1 MIFVNRFFIFI
12 FFFLIHSNAIANE
25 SDTIIEIDQPR
36 FSEKGL
42 DQKSYEI
49 KAQKG
54 LRSSKKLVLFD
65 VEGKFKTK
73 DGLWIYMVANEGDYE
88 QLKNT
93 IKLSDNVKFYTDDGD
108 RITSNNAIFKM
119 DEDLI
124 ILKKN
129 VFHENKKLRIRSDMT
144 TISNNFEDIL
154 HEGNVITEILK
165 NEK

>member
-1 MIFVNRFFIFI
+1 MIFLNRFFIFI
-12 FFFLIHSNAIANE
+12 LFLLSVLKATAND

-42 DQKSYEI
+42 DQKLYEI

-54 LRSSKKLVLFD
+54 LRSRDKLVLFD

-73 DGLWIYMVANEGDYE
+73 DGLWIYMNANEGDYE
-88 QLKNT
+88 QTKNI

-108 RITSNNAIFKM
+108 KISSNNAIFKM

-124 ILKKN
+124 IFKKN
-129 VFHENKKLRIRSDMT
+129 VFHENKELKIKSDTT
-144 TISNNFEDIL
+144 TISNNFYNIL

-165 NEK
+165 